1 MIAFDTNI
9 LVHAADR
16 QAGHRHEAAQQI
28 IARAIGSDAAVTE
41 QSLVEFLNAT
51 TLKAKLSLTDAAAA
65 VRGYLTHFA
74 LLLPPASIVDDA
86 MELLTRHR
94 LSVWDA
100 RMLALCDAH
109 GCTHLISEDMQDGA
123 LYGSVRVVNPFA
135 ARNASLLA
143 ALLMP

>member
-1 MIAFDTNI
+1 MIAFDTKV
-9 LVHAADR
+9 LVYASDR
-16 QAGHRHEAAQQI
+16 QAGPRHLAAQQI

-51 TLKAKLSLTDAAAA
+51 TAKAKLSLADAAAA

-74 LLLPPASIVDDA
+74 LLLPSASIIEDTMA
-86 MELLTRHR
+86 LLTQHR

-109 GCTHLISEDMQDGA
+109 GCTHLFSEDLQDGA
-123 LYGSVRVVNPFA
+123 LYGGVRVVNPF
-135 ARNASLLA
+135 RASNTGLLA
-143 ALLMP
+143 ALLLP